1 MDEYKNLANG
11 IIEQACKD
19 YMWSIR
25 YIEKHDHPGLTLKS
39 AVRTNI
45 AKAKVLKRDCEN
57 FFRSGYFMLLSGI
70 DGEKIIEHL
79 KRKPIGEYITCTR
92 FKYK

>member
-25 YIEKHDHPGLTLKS
+25 YIEKHDHPEVTLTS
-39 AVRTNI
+39 ALEQILQKQRFSNVIVRTSSE
-45 AKAKVLKRDCEN
+45 A
-57 FFRSGYFMLLSGI
+57 GI
-70 DGEKIIEHL
+70 LCCCLELTVKKSL
-79 KRKPIGEYITCTR
+79 NT
-92 FKYK
+92 

>member
-25 YIEKHDHPGLTLKS
+25 YIEKHDHPELTLTN

-45 AKAKVLKRDCEN
+45 AKAKVLKLYFDN
-57 FFRSGYFMLLSGI
+57 FF
-70 DGEKIIEHL
+70 
-79 KRKPIGEYITCTR
+79 
-92 FKYK
+92 